1 MKVPLNVSLKVPA
14 RLDGVARRMAAGTGL
29 EEVLRLQRRV
39 EDLEEAVAE
48 NTLLADPLAAQVTAL
63 EQALVGPLEH
73 RTRLLRRRR

>member
-1 MKVPLNVSLKVPA
+1 MKVPLKVPG

-39 EDLEEAVAE
+39 DDLEEAVAE
-48 NTLLADPLAAQVTAL
+48 NTLLAEPLAAQVTAL

-73 RTRLLRRRR
+73 RVRLLRRRR

>member
-1 MKVPLNVSLKVPA
+1 MKVPLKVPA

>member
-1 MKVPLNVSLKVPA
+1 MKVPLKVPA

-48 NTLLADPLAAQVTAL
+48 NTLLAEPLAAQVTAL

>member
-1 MKVPLNVSLKVPA
+1 MRVALKVPA

-48 NTLLADPLAAQVTAL
+48 NSLLAGPLAAQVTAL

-73 RTRLLRRRR
+73 RVRLLRRSR

>member
-1 MKVPLNVSLKVPA
+1 MKVPA

-39 EDLEEAVAE
+39 DDLEEAVAE
-48 NTLLADPLAAQVTAL
+48 NTLLAEPLTAQVTAL

-73 RTRLLRRRR
+73 RVRLLRRRR

>member
-1 MKVPLNVSLKVPA
+1 VKVPA

-48 NTLLADPLAAQVTAL
+48 NSALAGPLAAQVAAL
-63 EQALVGPLEH
+63 EQALVAPLEH
-73 RTRLLRRRR
+73 RVRLLRRRR

>member
-1 MKVPLNVSLKVPA
+1 MRGPLRVPA

-48 NTLLADPLAAQVTAL
+48 NTLLAEGVADSLTAQVTAL
-63 EQALVGPLEH
+63 EQALVGPLQH
-73 RTRLLRRRR
+73 RVRLLRRRR